1 MLQPVSSETVPPL
14 VIEGDFSEEECHAM
28 QRATLKL
35 FEHWGLTDAEAVILL
50 GGISL
55 KTYRRWRAGEYG
67 RVARDLADRM
77 SNMLGIHKALRIIF
91 KEPADGYRWIK
102 APNDAFA
109 GKSAFDIMSAGAFT
123 DILRVRRY
131 LDSVRGGW

>member
-1 MLQPVSSETVPPL
+1 MLQPVSSENAPPL
-14 VIEGDFSEEECHAM
+14 DFEDGFSDEECHAM
-28 QRATLKL
+28 QRAVLKL

-55 KTYRRWRAGEYG
+55 KTYRRWRSQEYG
-67 RVARDLADRM
+67 RVARDLADRL
-77 SNMLGIHKALRIIF
+77 SNLLGIHKALRIIF
-91 KEPADGYRWIK
+91 KEPSDGYRWIK
-102 APNDAFA
+102 APNDAFG
-109 GKSAFDIMSAGAFT
+109 GKSAFEIMSAGAFT